1 MDIFTLPSTFSI
13 VLLSTVLLSYY
24 VTLTEVRHRLG
35 INLPPVQLIHA
46 VLDLRTALN
55 LPPNLLC
62 HPVLNLLHRPGINLP
77 PVLLRHP
84 FLSFTQSLYVL
95 VLSPCMYLY
104 SVLVCTCTQS
114 PLLPFLSFSFSPIMF
129 SSLCRILYSVSS
141 PISPVGYSHI
151 PPLPPP
157 LKCAIILPV
166 QIPPARILM

>member
-1 MDIFTLPSTFSI
+1 MPSTFSI
-13 VLLSTVLLSYY
+13 VLLSTVLLSYF

-46 VLDLRTALN
+46 VLDLLHRTALN

-84 FLSFTQSLYVL
+84 FLV
-95 VLSPCMYLY
+95 LY

-114 PLLPFLSFSFSPIMF
+114 LYVFVLSPCMY
-129 SSLCRILYSVSS
+129 LYSVSS
-141 PISPVGYSHI
+141 FTIFIFFFLSYYVFFSVSYIVFCLLSHQPCRIFPHPPSSP
-151 PPLPPP
+151 P
-157 LKCAIILPV
+157 
-166 QIPPARILM
+166 